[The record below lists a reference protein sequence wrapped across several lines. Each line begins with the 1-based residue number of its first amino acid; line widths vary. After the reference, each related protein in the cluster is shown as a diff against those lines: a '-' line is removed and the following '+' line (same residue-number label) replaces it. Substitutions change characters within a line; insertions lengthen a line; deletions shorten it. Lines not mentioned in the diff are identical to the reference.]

1 MMPYEKLDAWKVC
14 HELVL
19 EVWRATDKWTGAD
32 AESLRDEIRSV
43 ALLAPARLANGA
55 GRRLP
60 KPFQRMVD
68 FALGYLAE
76 LGYLLQQAEEAGLLT
91 PPRHRDLDGL
101 RGRAVFYTTKL
112 FTSLTSNPEAGPSA
126 DS

>member
-1 MMPYEKLDAWKVC
+1 MMPYEKLDAWKLC

-55 GRRLP
+55 GRRLQ

-68 FALGYLAE
+68 LALGYLAE
-76 LGYLLQQAEEAGLLT
+76 LGYLLEQAEQVGLLT
-91 PPRHRDLDGL
+91 PGRRRGLDGL

-112 FTSLTSNPEAGPSA
+112 FTSLASNPETGPST